1 MLAANGIFF
10 QADLLRK
17 PAVHQSRNAASK
29 RLVPSTVLGVG
40 PHDLDYAASRQVVRP
55 EWLHNLSYR
64 QERAQGVGGFFGR
77 RRNTGEGI
85 RGTRGTLR
93 YQLKLAVSFVY
104 VAFRRAGRLLVD
116 IRHTVYEGNA

>member
-64 QERAQGVGGFFGR
+64 HERGLGVGSFGEIR
-77 RRNTGEGI
+77 GRNTSN
-85 RGTRGTLR
+85 TRNTEVSAKPSRILR
-93 YQLKLAVSFVY
+93 IPYIQ
-104 VAFRRAGRLLVD
+104 
-116 IRHTVYEGNA
+116 